1 VCILANYARGD
12 RPGLR
17 VILVTDAF
25 CSSADEA
32 QDAMM
37 LVDLNRFGKQVEC
50 ITTAILLE
58 DRGAGAGTVVAS

>member
-1 VCILANYARGD
+1 M
-12 RPGLR
+12 
-17 VILVTDAF
+17 ILVTDAL

-32 QDAMM
+32 HDAMM

-58 DRGAGAGTVVAS
+58 ARGAGAGTAVAS

>member
-1 VCILANYARGD
+1 
-12 RPGLR
+12 
-17 VILVTDAF
+17 VTDAF